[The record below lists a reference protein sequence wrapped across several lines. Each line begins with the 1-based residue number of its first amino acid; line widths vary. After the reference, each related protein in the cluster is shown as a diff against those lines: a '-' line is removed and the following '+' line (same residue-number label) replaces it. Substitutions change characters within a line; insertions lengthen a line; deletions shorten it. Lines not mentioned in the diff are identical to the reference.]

1 MKVQNHLADL
11 RQKRGLAAAELASQ
25 IGVTRQNVYAM
36 ATVWT
41 QLPHNHLH
49 RCSHA
54 PGKA

>member
-1 MKVQNHLADL
+1 MKVHNHLADL